1 MTETIDDGGTDQL
14 AEEEQDVFADY
25 GVARAFS
32 LAASILDA
40 GTGGL
45 TKAEIRERVEHY
57 RSQSQEQSQDA
68 WERLFSRDK
77 DHLRSCGIAI
87 EEPAADRE
95 DYRYRIDPADYGL
108 PPLSLS
114 ETETLVLS
122 RATQLWAGSR
132 TRSWLDQASW
142 ALAGPAEPAAS
153 SLRASQPA
161 SQPAS
166 QSAAQPAAQPAGLGA
181 LSFNLGSDEEFERL
195 TELAAL
201 PARQPISF
209 DYTGRG
215 AQQPAA
221 RRVVLLDF
229 AARGHWYLIG
239 HDLDRGARRT
249 FRLDRVHGAITA
261 LHPAPALTEADRAAI
276 EAAVSNAA
284 DAGSALDGL
293 AAEEDP
299 RRLLHGVL
307 EAHQGPAPK
316 PPRLA
321 PAGSPR
327 RADPAH
333 RKVERVLAMAGYLL
347 SADGVRPSE
356 LLARHQI
363 TPKQLLK
370 DLLSIQQSGS
380 FGPGQY
386 GEFIDIHPAPPL
398 NLESFTQDYLVTDA
412 PITLAMPS
420 ERTGDVLARPLTL
433 TKPGALSLL
442 IALNTM
448 ISAAESGPDA
458 AESGHGTAES
468 GLGTAESAPGNAE
481 PGLGSAEFGHESAE
495 SGPESAEGWLS
506 AAESLRSK
514 ITTVLPE
521 GLQEAATKVAAGAQT
536 HSPAM
541 AELRE
546 AVTGGYCVQ
555 LRYEDASG
563 TITERVVEPTHIY
576 LDGPRT
582 YLQGWCRVA
591 QGPRNFLSSRIREQ
605 RPLPEEP
612 ISETARRLAQAPAEP
627 PRPPRDSGAFDV
639 VLRFSPA
646 AAALADRYAPR
657 RQRIQP
663 DGARF
668 ISTWFQSREA
678 LIRLCLQL
686 GGDLA
691 VLTPAEIREQ
701 VTARAREELSALPGR
716 VA

>member
-1 MTETIDDGGTDQL
+1 MTEKIDGETAPPATDAQDL
-14 AEEEQDVFADY
+14 QAGEEEQDVYADY

-40 GTGGL
+40 GQGGL
-45 TKAEIRERVEHY
+45 TKAEIRDRVEHY
-57 RSQSQEQSQDA
+57 RSQSEEQSQDA

-108 PPLSLS
+108 PPLPLS

-132 TRSWLDQASW
+132 TRSWLEQASW
-142 ALAGPAEPAAS
+142 ALAGPGEPPPSSSASPSVTPSSSSPAAAPAQ
-153 SLRASQPA
+153 AST
-161 SQPAS
+161 
-166 QSAAQPAAQPAGLGA
+166 A

-201 PARQPISF
+201 EPRQPICF

-215 AQQPAA
+215 AQQPEP

-249 FRLDRVHGAITA
+249 FRLDRVHGPIGP
-261 LHPAPALTEADRAAI
+261 LRPAPQLTEPDRAAI
-276 EAAVSNAA
+276 DAA
-284 DAGSALDGL
+284 DVGAALDGL
-293 AAEEDP
+293 AGEEDP
-299 RRLLHGVL
+299 ARLLRGAL
-307 EAHQGPAPK
+307 EAHEGPAPK

-321 PAGSPR
+321 PAAAPR

-333 RKVERVLAMAGYLL
+333 RKVERVLAMAAYLL

-356 LLARHQI
+356 LLTRHQI

-398 NLESFTQDYLVTDA
+398 NLDAFTQDYLVTDA

-420 ERTGDVLARPLTL
+420 ARTGDVLARPLTL

-448 ISAAESGPDA
+448 ISAADSAADDTAADDTAADDTAATAAADAA
-458 AESGHGTAES
+458 AES
-468 GLGTAESAPGNAE
+468 
-481 PGLGSAEFGHESAE
+481 
-495 SGPESAEGWLS
+495 WVS
-506 AAESLRSK
+506 AAESLRGK
-514 ITTVLPE
+514 IARVLPA
-521 GLQEAATKVAAGAQT
+521 GLQEAATKVAAGAQARDEST
-536 HSPAM
+536 
-541 AELRE
+541 AELRA
-546 AVTGGYCVQ
+546 AVTGGCCVE

-563 TITERVVEPTHIY
+563 TITERVVEPTHVYI
-576 LDGPRT
+576 DGPRT
-582 YLQGWCRVA
+582 YLQAWCRLA
-591 QGPRNFLSSRIREQ
+591 QGPRNFLGSRIRAQ

-612 ISETARRLAQAPAEP
+612 ISETARLLAQSPAEP
-627 PRPPRDSGAFDV
+627 PRPPQGSGAFDV

-646 AAALADRYAPR
+646 AAALADRYAPQ

-663 DGARF
+663 DGVRI

-686 GGDLA
+686 GGDLT
-691 VLTPAEIREQ
+691 VLVPAEIREK
-701 VTARAREELSALPGR
+701 VTMRAREELSVLSE
-716 VA
+716 

>member
-1 MTETIDDGGTDQL
+1 MTEQID
-14 AEEEQDVFADY
+14 EEQEAEQDVYADY

-40 GTGGL
+40 GAGGL
-45 TKAEIRERVEHY
+45 TKAEIRDRVEHY
-57 RSQSQEQSQDA
+57 RTQAEGQSADA

-87 EEPAADRE
+87 EEPPTDRE

-108 PPLSLS
+108 PPVPLSQA
-114 ETETLVLS
+114 ETLVLS
-122 RATQLWAGSR
+122 RAGQLWAGSR

-142 ALAGPAEPAAS
+142 ALAGPAEAS
-153 SLRASQPA
+153 SSVF
-161 SQPAS
+161 
-166 QSAAQPAAQPAGLGA
+166 AAAGPAGGA
-181 LSFNLGSDEEFERL
+181 LSFNLGSDDEFDRL

-201 PARQPISF
+201 PPRAVLGF

-215 AQQPAA
+215 AAQPAP

-239 HDLDRGARRT
+239 YDLDRGARRT
-249 FRLDRVHGAITA
+249 FRLDRVHGVISP
-261 LHPAPALTEADRAAI
+261 LRPAPALSEADRAGI
-276 EAAVSNAA
+276 QSA
-284 DAGSALDGL
+284 DASSALQGL
-293 AAEEDP
+293 TGEEDP
-299 RRLLHGVL
+299 ARLLRGVL
-307 EAHQGPAPK
+307 AAHQGPAPK

-321 PAGSPR
+321 PTGAPR

-333 RKVERVLAMAGYLL
+333 RKVERVLSMAAYLL

-380 FGPGQY
+380 FGPGQF
-386 GEFIDIHPAPPL
+386 GEFIDIHPSPPL
-398 NLESFTQDYLVTDA
+398 NLDAFTQEYLSRDA

-420 ERTGDVLARPLTL
+420 ARTGEVLARPLTL

-448 ISAAESGPDA
+448 IGAASPSTYGDA
-458 AESGHGTAES
+458 ATSRTGADTTGADTSGTAGEPAGTDTS
-468 GLGTAESAPGNAE
+468 GTVG
-481 PGLGSAEFGHESAE
+481 
-495 SGPESAEGWLS
+495 GPVEDWVS
-506 AAESLRSK
+506 AAESLRRK

-521 GLQEAATKVAAGAQT
+521 GLQEAATKVAAGAGVGSEAT
-536 HSPAM
+536 
-541 AELRE
+541 AELRA
-546 AVTGGYCVQ
+546 AVSGGYCLA

-563 TITERVVEPTHIY
+563 TITERVVEPTHVY

-582 YLQGWCRVA
+582 YLQAWCRVA

-605 RPLPEEP
+605 RPLPQEP
-612 ISETARRLAQAPAEP
+612 IGETARQLAQAPAEP

-646 AAALADRYAPR
+646 AAALADRYSPQK
-657 RQRIQP
+657 QRTQP
-663 DGARF
+663 DGTRF

-686 GGDLA
+686 GGDLT
-691 VLTPAEIREQ
+691 VLAPAQIREQ
-701 VTARAREELSALPGR
+701 ITARAREELSALTQ
-716 VA
+716 

>member
-14 AEEEQDVFADY
+14 ADEEQDVFADY

-108 PPLSLS
+108 PPLPLS

-142 ALAGPAEPAAS
+142 ALVGPAEPTAS
-153 SLRASQPA
+153 SPN
-161 SQPAS
+161 PH
-166 QSAAQPAAQPAGLGA
+166 SAAQPAGRSGSQSADQPGGQPAGVGA

-215 AQQPAA
+215 AQQPEP

-261 LHPAPALTEADRAAI
+261 LHPAPALTEADHAAI
-276 EAAVSNAA
+276 EAAVSSAA
-284 DAGSALDGL
+284 DAGSALEGL

-299 RRLLHGVL
+299 ARLLRGVL

-321 PAGSPR
+321 PVGSPR

-398 NLESFTQDYLVTDA
+398 NLESFTQDYLVVDA

-448 ISAAESGPDA
+448 ISAAKSGAGA
-458 AESGHGTAES
+458 AED
-468 GLGTAESAPGNAE
+468 
-481 PGLGSAEFGHESAE
+481 
-495 SGPESAEGWLS
+495 WVS
-506 AAESLRSK
+506 AAESLRAK

-536 HSPAM
+536 HSPAL
-541 AELRE
+541 AALRD

-563 TITERVVEPTHIY
+563 TVTERVVEPTHIY

-591 QGPRNFLSSRIREQ
+591 QGPRNFLSSRIRAQ

-612 ISETARRLAQAPAEP
+612 IGETARALAQAPAEP

-639 VLRFSPA
+639 VLHFSPA

-686 GGDLA
+686 GGDLT
-691 VLTPAEIREQ
+691 VLAPAEIREQ
-701 VTARAREELSALPGR
+701 VTLRAREELSALPGR

>member
-1 MTETIDDGGTDQL
+1 MTETIDDDAAQQP

-40 GTGGL
+40 GAGGL

-57 RSQSQEQSQDA
+57 RSQSEEQSEDA

-77 DHLRSCGIAI
+77 DHLRSSGIAI

-122 RATQLWAGSR
+122 RATQLWSGSR

-142 ALAGPAEPAAS
+142 ALAGPAEPAPSPSAPS
-153 SLRASQPA
+153 SLLAPDAAAHQAAAPQAAAPGADSPDADPSVAPA
-161 SQPAS
+161 RPS
-166 QSAAQPAAQPAGLGA
+166 GA

-201 PARQPISF
+201 PPRQMIRF

-215 AQQPAA
+215 AQQPAP

-249 FRLDRVHGAITA
+249 FRLDRVHGPITA
-261 LHPAPALTEADRAAI
+261 LRPAPALTDADRAAI
-276 EAAVSNAA
+276 DAALSSAA
-284 DAGSALDGL
+284 GAGSPLDGL
-293 AAEEDP
+293 TGDEDP

-307 EAHQGPAPK
+307 AAHEGPAPK

-321 PAGSPR
+321 PAGTPR

-333 RKVERVLAMAGYLL
+333 RKVERVLAMAAYLL

-398 NLESFTQDYLVTDA
+398 NLDSFTQDYLATDA

-420 ERTGDVLARPLTL
+420 ARTGDVLARPLTL

-448 ISAAESGPDA
+448 ISAAD
-458 AESGHGTAES
+458 
-468 GLGTAESAPGNAE
+468 AE
-481 PGLGSAEFGHESAE
+481 PGAENWVA
-495 SGPESAEGWLS
+495 
-506 AAESLRSK
+506 AAESLREK
-514 ITTVLPE
+514 IATVLPE
-521 GLQEAATKVAAGAQT
+521 GLQEAATKVAAGAQAHDDAT
-536 HSPAM
+536 A
-541 AELRE
+541 ALRD
-546 AVTGGYCVQ
+546 AVTGGCCLQ

-563 TITERVVEPTHIY
+563 TITERVVEPTHVY

-582 YLQGWCRVA
+582 YLQAWCRVA

-612 ISETARRLAQAPAEP
+612 ISETARELALAPAEP

-646 AAALADRYAPR
+646 ASALADRYAPQ

-678 LIRLCLQL
+678 LIRLTLQL
-686 GGDLA
+686 GGDLT
-691 VLTPAEIREQ
+691 VLAPAEIREQ
-701 VTARAREELSALPGR
+701 VTARAREELSARSG
-716 VA
+716 

>member
-1 MTETIDDGGTDQL
+1 MTETIDDGGAHPA

-40 GTGGL
+40 GAGGL
-45 TKAEIRERVEHY
+45 TKAEIRDRVEHY
-57 RSQSQEQSQDA
+57 RSQSEEQSEDA

-77 DHLRSCGIAI
+77 DHLRSSGIAI

-142 ALAGPAEPAAS
+142 ALAGPAGPAPSSSASRSPHDQMPAADS
-153 SLRASQPA
+153 SAADSSVAPA
-161 SQPAS
+161 SS
-166 QSAAQPAAQPAGLGA
+166 SGA

-201 PARQPISF
+201 PPQQLIRF

-215 AQQPAA
+215 AQQPAP

-249 FRLDRVHGAITA
+249 FRLDRVHGPITP
-261 LHPAPALTEADRAAI
+261 LRPEPALTEADRVAI
-276 EAAVSNAA
+276 DAAVSTAA
-284 DAGSALDGL
+284 DAGSPLDGL
-293 AAEEDP
+293 AGDEDP
-299 RRLLHGVL
+299 RRLLRGVL
-307 EAHQGPAPK
+307 DAHAGPAPK

-321 PAGSPR
+321 PAGTPR

-333 RKVERVLAMAGYLL
+333 RKVERVLAMTAYLI

-356 LLARHQI
+356 LLVRHQI

-398 NLESFTQDYLVTDA
+398 NLDSFTQDYLATDA

-420 ERTGDVLARPLTL
+420 ARTGDVLARPLTL

-448 ISAAESGPDA
+448 ISAADTDTGAQSWVA
-458 AESGHGTAES
+458 
-468 GLGTAESAPGNAE
+468 
-481 PGLGSAEFGHESAE
+481 
-495 SGPESAEGWLS
+495 
-506 AAESLRSK
+506 AAESLREK
-514 ITTVLPE
+514 IATVLPE
-521 GLQEAATKVAAGAQT
+521 GLQEAATTVAAGARA
-536 HSPAM
+536 HSEAT
-541 AELRE
+541 AELRD
-546 AVTGGYCVQ
+546 AVTGGYCLQ

-563 TITERVVEPTHIY
+563 TITERVVEPTHVY

-582 YLQGWCRVA
+582 YLQAWCRVA

-605 RPLPEEP
+605 RPLTQEP
-612 ISETARRLAQAPAEP
+612 ISETARQLAQAPAEP

-646 AAALADRYAPR
+646 ASALADRYAPQ

-686 GGDLA
+686 GGDLT
-691 VLTPAEIREQ
+691 VLAPAEIREQ
-701 VTARAREELSALPGR
+701 VTARAREELSALAG
-716 VA
+716 

>member
-1 MTETIDDGGTDQL
+1 M
-14 AEEEQDVFADY
+14 
-25 GVARAFS
+25 
-32 LAASILDA
+32 
-40 GTGGL
+40 
-45 TKAEIRERVEHY
+45 
-57 RSQSQEQSQDA
+57 
-68 WERLFSRDK
+68 
-77 DHLRSCGIAI
+77 
-87 EEPAADRE
+87 
-95 DYRYRIDPADYGL
+95 
-108 PPLSLS
+108 
-114 ETETLVLS
+114 
-122 RATQLWAGSR
+122 
-132 TRSWLDQASW
+132 
-142 ALAGPAEPAAS
+142 
-153 SLRASQPA
+153 
-161 SQPAS
+161 
-166 QSAAQPAAQPAGLGA
+166 
-181 LSFNLGSDEEFERL
+181 
-195 TELAAL
+195 

-215 AQQPAA
+215 AQQPAP

-276 EAAVSNAA
+276 EAALSSAA
-284 DAGSALDGL
+284 EAGSALDGL

-299 RRLLHGVL
+299 GRLLRGVL

-458 AESGHGTAES
+458 AE
-468 GLGTAESAPGNAE
+468 PG
-481 PGLGSAEFGHESAE
+481 PGEAAGE
-495 SGPESAEGWLS
+495 WVS

-536 HSPAM
+536 HSPAL
-541 AELRE
+541 AALRD

-591 QGPRNFLSSRIREQ
+591 QGPRNFLSSRIRQQ

-612 ISETARRLAQAPAEP
+612 ISETARALAQAPAEP

-657 RQRIQP
+657 RQRTQP

-678 LIRLCLQL
+678 LIRLSLQL
-686 GGDLA
+686 GGDLT
-691 VLTPAEIREQ
+691 VLAPAEIREQ
-701 VTARAREELSALPGR
+701 ITARAREELSALPGR